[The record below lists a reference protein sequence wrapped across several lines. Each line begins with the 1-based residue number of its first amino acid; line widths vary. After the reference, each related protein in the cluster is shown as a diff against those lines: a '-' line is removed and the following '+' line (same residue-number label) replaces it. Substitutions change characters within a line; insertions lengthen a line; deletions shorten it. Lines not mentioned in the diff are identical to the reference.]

1 MDQELKEMAELETL
15 KWLPFIGEKYL
26 DIPEEH
32 RMLII
37 GESHYND
44 GTEKSILS
52 VDDINH
58 TKVMIE
64 EDAMGECRWPTKIM
78 PNFHKAMLREDEFSK
93 EDFWNLI
100 SYYNFIQRPMY
111 TLKDKPSPEDFNKGW
126 KSFFELIKITKP
138 KICLFIGVSASNY
151 LIAAIQGTGLTCDKL
166 INGDPIN
173 GTYGRSIILKDA
185 ENNETKII
193 FIKHTSMFFS
203 WSKWNSYLKDQ
214 MKSQFDWFENNLEIK
229 KKPEEYYNIFN
240 NESKQKLSD
249 IHMAIDKRKINIE
262 LASVNGKIE
271 FNAPSNYGEGSDLFR
286 YKISINDITLF
297 YEIAIDDNNFESYY
311 YGLKNK
317 QIDKL
322 EKAKRWYTYYDNDIV
337 VENIAK
343 KITEEIIEIIHVLK
357 E

>member
-1 MDQELKEMAELETL
+1 MDQELKEMAEREAL

-26 DIPEEH
+26 HIPEEN

-37 GESHYND
+37 GESHYYKD
-44 GTEKSILS
+44 TEESKSTVNHIDFTKEMIQENAIEG
-52 VDDINH
+52 VDW
-58 TKVMIE
+58 K
-64 EDAMGECRWPTKIM
+64 TKII
-78 PNFHKAMLREDEFSK
+78 PNFHKVMFREDEFSK
-93 EDFWNLI
+93 EDFWNVI
-100 SYYNFIQRPMY
+100 SYYNFIQRPML
-111 TLKDKPSPEDFNKGW
+111 TRGERPNENDFFEGW
-126 KSFFELIKITKP
+126 KTFFDLIKVTKP

-151 LIAAIQGTGLTCDKL
+151 LISAIQDSGFTCNEL
-166 INGDPIN
+166 INTEPIN
-173 GTYGRSIILKDA
+173 GTNGRSTILKDS

-203 WSKWNSYLKDQ
+203 WLNWNSYLKDQ
-214 MKSQFDWFENNLEIK
+214 MKSQFDWIENKLEIK

-240 NESKQKLSD
+240 DESKQKLSD
-249 IHMAIDKRKINIE
+249 IHIAIDKRIITKE
-262 LASVNGKIE
+262 LASVNGEIE
-271 FNAPSNYGEGSDLFR
+271 FNAPSNHGEGSDLFR

-297 YEIAIDDNNFESYY
+297 YEIAIDDYNFESYY

-322 EKAKRWYTYYDNDIV
+322 EKAKSWYTYYDNNI

-343 KITEEIIEIIHVLK
+343 KITEEIIQIIHVLK